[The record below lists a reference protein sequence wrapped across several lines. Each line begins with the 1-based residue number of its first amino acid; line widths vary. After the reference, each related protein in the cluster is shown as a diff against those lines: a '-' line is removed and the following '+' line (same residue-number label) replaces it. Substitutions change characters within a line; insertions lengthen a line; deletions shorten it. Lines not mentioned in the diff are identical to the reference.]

1 MNSKPFL
8 KIREAAA
15 VTGLSEYFLRQGCR
29 NGSIDCLRSGQVYF
43 INMPRLMKKFGIG
56 KGEVED

>member
-1 MNSKPFL
+1 MKSKPFL

-29 NGSIDCLRSGQVYF
+29 SGNIDCVRSGQVYF
-43 INMPRLMKKFGIG
+43 INMPRLIKKFGIE